1 MKDTSSDFDLL
12 SDLMDDDN
20 TKEEKIDETKELTLV
35 LTKTMNENNTGLT
48 NNTAEIVETYNS
60 LGVEDADSVPGDRKG
75 DDYSSANVIISV
87 STGAAVSY
95 VSLTLSI
102 IAIIAVGAY
111 IATRKILKENI
122 TL

>member
-1 MKDTSSDFDLL
+1 
-12 SDLMDDDN
+12 
-20 TKEEKIDETKELTLV
+20 
-35 LTKTMNENNTGLT
+35 MNENNTGLT